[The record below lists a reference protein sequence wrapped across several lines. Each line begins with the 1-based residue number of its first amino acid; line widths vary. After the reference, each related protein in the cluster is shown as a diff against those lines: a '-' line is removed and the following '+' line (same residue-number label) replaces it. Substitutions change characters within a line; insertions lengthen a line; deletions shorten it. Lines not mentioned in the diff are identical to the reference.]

1 MPAPASAST
10 SASAHR
16 ITIVDCDHEAFA
28 EEQQAA
34 DAAGIELVKAQA
46 TTEDEVIAAA
56 QGADAILVQYAPI
69 TARVLDALPDLKAVG
84 RYGVGVDT
92 VDLEAATARG
102 VPVCNVPDY
111 SIEDVSD
118 HAIALA
124 MTLVRGT
131 AQLDRQVRAGR
142 YGLETIKPLH
152 RVCEQTFG
160 VVGLGRIGRA
170 TATKARA
177 LGFTVVG
184 SDPMLEVGST
194 SDDGTPVLAF
204 EDLLERSD
212 VLSLHVPL
220 TDATH
225 HLIGADAL
233 ARMKH
238 GAMLVNT
245 CRGGVVD
252 TGALL
257 AALPAG
263 RPRSAALDVFETEPI
278 PAGSPLL
285 EEENLVLTPHASW
298 YSEESEAELKS
309 RIAAAMVAA
318 VRGERPPHVVNPD
331 ALAADDAS
339 HAKLTRCGSP
349 R

>member
-1 MPAPASAST
+1 MEQRTP
-10 SASAHR
+10 R

-28 EEQQAA
+28 EEQRAA
-34 DAAGIELVKAQA
+34 DDAAIELVKAQA

-92 VDLEAATARG
+92 VDLEAAAARG

-124 MTLVRGT
+124 LTLVRGT
-131 AQLDRQVRAGR
+131 AQLDRRVRAGH
-142 YGLETIKPLH
+142 YELAGIKPLH

-184 SDPMLEVGST
+184 SDPMLETGST
-194 SDDGTPVLAF
+194 SADGTPVLAF

-212 VLSLHVPL
+212 VVSLHVPL
-220 TDATH
+220 TEGTH
-225 HLIGADAL
+225 HLISADAL
-233 ARMKH
+233 ARMKS

-252 TGALL
+252 TSALL
-257 AALPAG
+257 AALGTG

-278 PAGSPLL
+278 PEGSPLL

-298 YSEESEAELKS
+298 YSEESESELKR
-309 RIAAAMVAA
+309 RIAEAMVAA
-318 VRGERPPHVVNPD
+318 VRGERPPHIVNPE
-331 ALAADDAS
+331 AL
-339 HAKLTRCGSP
+339 GS
-349 R
+349 